1 VGLIERLRA
10 AFAALGRGQPDDQ
23 AGKRIDAA
31 RERLKQTIPP
41 PEDKERGP

>member
-10 AFAALGRGQPDDQ
+10 ALAAFGRAQPEDQ
-23 AGKRIDAA
+23 AAQRIDAA

-41 PEDKERGP
+41 PEDEERDP